1 MKLKSLPT
9 TAALLVAIVSV
20 LKADQPVMRDV
31 ATHDQLARAMQQSQQ
46 ADPMKSLPVSNAPD
60 ASLNLPKDLVSQSDF
75 ISFAGAATLVPKHAI
90 LKVPA
95 GYADRIRFQ
104 EGSRIL
110 SWTEFFT
117 ANRNWIT
124 TIEVTPDQAGGKV
137 PLSAE
142 TAEVIAKSSNL
153 IVATFR
159 GGPISLLA
167 PKAPAETASIKP

>member
-9 TAALLVAIVSV
+9 AAALFISAAFALHAE
-20 LKADQPVMRDV
+20 QPVMRDV
-31 ATHDQLARAMQQSQQ
+31 ATHDQLARAMKQSQQ
-46 ADPMKSLPVSNAPD
+46 GDPMKSLPASNAPD

-75 ISFAGAATLVPKHAI
+75 ISLAGASTLVPKHAI

-95 GYADRIRFQ
+95 GFADRIRFQ

-110 SWTEFFT
+110 SWTEFFA

-124 TIEVTPDQAGGKV
+124 TIEITPEQAGGKA
-137 PLSAE
+137 PLPKESSD
-142 TAEVIAKSSNL
+142 VIAKSSNL
-153 IVATFR
+153 VVATFR
-159 GGPISLLA
+159 GGPISLLT

>member
-1 MKLKSLPT
+1 MKPKPLS
-9 TAALLVAIVSV
+9 TAVFLLLSIASALN
-20 LKADQPVMRDV
+20 ADQPVMRDA
-31 ATHDQLARAMQQSQQ
+31 ATHDQLVRVMQQSRE
-46 ADPMKSLPVSNAPD
+46 ADPMKSLPVSKVPD

-75 ISFAGAATLVPKHAI
+75 ISLAGAATLVPKHAI

-95 GYADRIRFQ
+95 SYADRIRFQ

-110 SWTEFFT
+110 SWTEFFA

-124 TIEVTPDQAGGKV
+124 TIEITPEQAGGKAA
-137 PLSAE
+137 LSNE
-142 TAEVIAKSSNL
+142 SSDVIAKSSNL

-159 GGPISLLA
+159 GGPISLLP

>member
-9 TAALLVAIVSV
+9 FAALILAVVCVAS
-20 LKADQPVMRDV
+20 ADQPVMRDS
-31 ATHDQLARAMQQSQQ
+31 ATHDQLARAMKQSQQ
-46 ADPMKSLPVSNAPD
+46 ADPMKNLPASNAPD

-75 ISFAGAATLVPKHAI
+75 ISLAGAATLVPKHAI
-90 LKVPA
+90 LKIPS

-104 EGSRIL
+104 DGSRIL
-110 SWTEFFT
+110 SWPEFFA

-124 TIEVTPDQAGGKV
+124 TIEITPEQAGGKA
-137 PLSAE
+137 PLSKEASG
-142 TAEVIAKSSNL
+142 VIAKSSNL
-153 IVATFR
+153 IVATYR

>member
-1 MKLKSLPT
+1 MKLKFLPT
-9 TAALLVAIVSV
+9 VAAMLFMTASALQAE
-20 LKADQPVMRDV
+20 QPVMRDA

-46 ADPMKSLPVSNAPD
+46 ADPMKSLPASNAPD

-75 ISFAGAATLVPKHAI
+75 ISFSGAATLVPKHAI

-95 GYADRIRFQ
+95 GHADRIRFQ

-110 SWTEFFT
+110 SWPEFFA

-124 TIEVTPDQAGGKV
+124 TIEITPEQAGGKAH
-137 PLSAE
+137 LSKE
-142 TAEVIAKSSNL
+142 SSDVIAKSSNL
-153 IVATFR
+153 IVATYR
-159 GGPISLLA
+159 GGPISLLS

>member
-1 MKLKSLPT
+1 MKLKSVT
-9 TAALLVAIVSV
+9 TAAAILLSATFARSEE
-20 LKADQPVMRDV
+20 QPVMRDA
-31 ATHDQLARAMQQSQQ
+31 ATHDQLTKTMQQSQK
-46 ADPMKSLPVSNAPD
+46 ADPMKGLPVSNAPD

-75 ISFAGAATLVPKHAI
+75 ISLAGAATLVPKHAI

-124 TIEVTPDQAGGKV
+124 TIEITPEQAGGKAA
-137 PLSAE
+137 LSKDA
-142 TAEVIAKSSNL
+142 ADVIAKSSNL
-153 IVATFR
+153 IVATYR
-159 GGPISLLA
+159 GGPISLLP
-167 PKAPAETASIKP
+167 PKAPAETASIRP